1 MSNKTYVY
9 IDGFNL
15 YYGRV
20 KGTEHKWL
28 DMSKLCDLYLPGYD
42 IAQIRYYT
50 AYVTPR
56 DDDPEQIE
64 RQRVYRLHTRT
75 KNYP

>member
-1 MSNKTYVY
+1 MGS
-9 IDGFNL
+9 
-15 YYGRV
+15 
-20 KGTEHKWL
+20 EHKWL

-64 RQRVYRLHTRT
+64 RQRVYIRALKTIPNLPVHFGRFLS
-75 KNYP
+75 KPKDMYLASS